1 MQEIEALQ
9 LIVRANG
16 QQQPAAVTD
25 ANAAH
30 AKGVLDR
37 ERRKILTNGYHFN
50 TDRITIEVDANDR
63 VPLSRDYLKV
73 CFNTYQNL
81 SWRDDGPSR
90 FVWDV
95 DANDWHHDRLEN
107 VDVVYLLDFDRLPE
121 PFARWIADK
130 AALENWYD
138 SNVGADNSRLVR
150 NLRESNALAI
160 NSLPPM
166 SLNVHGATGYRAI
179 QAIGNSGSSAVRSNG
194 RWIYPG

>member
-1 MQEIEALQ
+1 MVELEALC
-9 LIVRANG
+9 LIARANG

-30 AKGVLDR
+30 AKGTLDR

-50 TDRITIEVDANDR
+50 TDRVTLEVDSNDR

-73 CFNTYQNL
+73 CFNTSQNL
-81 SWRDDGPSR
+81 SWRDDGANR

-95 DANDWHHDRLEN
+95 DANDWHHQQCDN
-107 VDVVYLLDFDRLPE
+107 VDVVSLLDFDRLPE
-121 PFARWIADK
+121 HFARWIADK

-138 SNVGADNSRLVR
+138 SNVGAENSRLVR
-150 NLRESNALAI
+150 TERESNALAI
-160 NSLPPM
+160 NSLPPL
-166 SLNVHGATGYRAI
+166 SLNMHGATGYRAI
-179 QAIGNSGSSAVRSNG
+179 QMIGNSGNSAVMSNG